1 MQHTIVR
8 RIDVAVTGEPTRL
21 LHALCCKTEERGEE
35 NAIIMVDDLADDQ
48 DVGTWNRETIQ
59 RNARVLEYDGY
70 ITFGLLS
77 AMNMYFQVTPSGYY
91 AYAAQA
97 VQGFADKRAAI
108 ERKVATDRSDNRSTA
123 RDVGLPQVLV
133 DYVFA
138 YLYKTGDIKA
148 TREAGGGIFYTVY
161 DISVPLE
168 RKYGPTR

>member
-1 MQHTIVR
+1 MF
-8 RIDVAVTGEPTRL
+8 ATGEPTRL
-21 LHALCCKTEERGEE
+21 LHALCRKTEERDEE
-35 NAIIMVDDLADDQ
+35 NAIIMVDDLADDP
-48 DVGTWNRETIQ
+48 DVGTWDRETMQ
-59 RNARVLEYDGY
+59 RNAKALKYDSY
-70 ITFGLLS
+70 ITFELLS

-97 VQGFADKRAAI
+97 VQGFVDKRAAI
-108 ERKVATDRSDNRSTA
+108 ERKIATDHSDNQSTA

-138 YLYKTGDIKA
+138 YLYETGDIKA

-161 DISVPLE
+161 DISAPLE